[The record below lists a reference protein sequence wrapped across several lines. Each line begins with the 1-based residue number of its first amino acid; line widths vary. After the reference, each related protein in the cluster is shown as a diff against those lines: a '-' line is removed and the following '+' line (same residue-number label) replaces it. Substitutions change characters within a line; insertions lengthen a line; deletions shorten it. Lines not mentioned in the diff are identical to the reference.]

1 MDEVEDKSHR
11 NSKCFKS
18 QDNIELGAPE
28 THTHTHAHTEMC
40 ISTKCANTLNI
51 VVPMRCDVH

>member
-28 THTHTHAHTEMC
+28 THSHTPKRVFQQSAQTH
-40 ISTKCANTLNI
+40 STS
-51 VVPMRCDVH
+51 

>member
-18 QDNIELGAPE
+18 QDKIELGAPE
-28 THTHTHAHTEMC
+28 THTHAHRNVFLQSAQTH
-40 ISTKCANTLNI
+40 STS
-51 VVPMRCDVH
+51 

>member
-18 QDNIELGAPE
+18 QDKIELGAPE
-28 THTHTHAHTEMC
+28 THTRTHTEMYFYKVRKHTQHR
-40 ISTKCANTLNI
+40 SPNA
-51 VVPMRCDVH
+51 M